1 MKNQYEK
8 LPKYIHSQIANAL
21 KKARLKRKLSKEDI
35 ARQTYLSVLD
45 IIRIEKAS
53 SKATW
58 RKYALLLQ
66 FFHKQIEVKV
76 VNQPGLFS
84 PERIFNKI
92 SALLKT
98 RFPRFCMQTSN
109 AGAKVMF
116 INFVLFITFSRTFHL
131 LP

>member
-35 ARQTYLSVLD
+35 ASQTYLSVLD
-45 IIRIEKAS
+45 IIRVEKAS

-84 PERIFNKI
+84 PKRIFNKI
-92 SALLKT
+92 SALLKKH
-98 RFPRFCMQTSN
+98 S
-109 AGAKVMF
+109 
-116 INFVLFITFSRTFHL
+116 
-131 LP
+131 